1 MIFDQSKKSHRIA
14 LVVIIF
20 VVFAVVRELNRKS
33 NQRDLIKE
41 QQDYYA
47 QNKKQTNLEQQI
59 YEDNDYISDVEAK
72 RVRADDTNLEELLSY
87 YLEEEELIMELL
99 VRNEEGALSAY
110 EVDLL
115 EEMVL
120 ELMFKVFDNEKIRL
134 NSTNELF
141 SGIMYIAEND
151 QVLKEFSLNNGKLNG
166 RVKFYYDSGD
176 IRMNSLWKNGKLI
189 SIKCWDVIGNLEECP
204 MVHL

>member
-1 MIFDQSKKSHRIA
+1 MTFDQSKKSDRI
-14 LVVIIF
+14 LLGVIIVVIFLI
-20 VVFAVVRELNRKS
+20 VKAVYQRNSE
-33 NQRDLIKE
+33 RDLIKE

-47 QNKKQTNLEQQI
+47 KNKKQTNLEQQI

-72 RVRADDTNLEELLSY
+72 RVRADDTNLEELFSY

-99 VRNEEGALSAY
+99 VRDEEGALSAY

-115 EEMVL
+115 EEMAM
-120 ELMFKVFDNEKIRL
+120 ELMLKVFDNEKIRL

-166 RVKFYYDSGD
+166 RLKSYYDSGD
-176 IRMNSLWKNGKLI
+176 IQSNSLWENGKRI
-189 SIKCWDVIGNLEECP
+189 SIKCWDVNGNLEEC
-204 MVHL
+204 